1 MIISARFSIDELKL
15 DSFKPRFFTLV
26 VGLLLFCGAPHYV
39 YAATLVDLAGAKRP
53 ADGISIG
60 ALQAAGP
67 DSTADRKASIP
78 ATPKVKCIKNC
89 EKIK

>member
-1 MIISARFSIDELKL
+1 MIIFPRFSNGEVKL
-15 DSFKPRFFTLV
+15 DSFNLRFLTLV
-26 VGLLLFCGAPHYV
+26 IGLLLFSGISNYV
-39 YAATLVDLAGAKRP
+39 YAAKLIDLSGAKRP

-89 EKIK
+89 EKDK